1 METSSVG
8 IDYSNT
14 IFYKISCKDTSITD
28 LYIGHTTNFVQR
40 KSGHKRGCNNPK
52 CASYHLK
59 LYNVIR
65 QHGGWTNWRMDIIAH
80 HECSDLSDARK
91 REQEY
96 FILYNATLNSIE
108 PYPSPKCANVPTLSV
123 SSFDVKSSHQCDVC
137 HFSCFNTLDVFN
149 LHLTQNRHKKAVS
162 KLERFSTNVADK
174 FDCKL
179 CHYHT
184 SKTSSYNKHLTTAKH
199 IKMTK
204 IDSMYD
210 NSYQCNC
217 GKEYKQRQGLWR
229 HKQVCYTNL
238 HSDLIAEPDTEEN
251 LPTALPIP
259 RETNA
264 TMFEFMCDRLQDNF
278 DQSQLVNE
286 LVKQNSELKSL
297 MIEQN
302 KHMLELMKNVLK
314 DNQIDKN
321 IVCV

>member
-1 METSSVG
+1 METSNVG

-14 IFYKISCKDTSITD
+14 LFYKISCKDTSVTD

-52 CASYHLK
+52 YANYNLK
-59 LYNVIR
+59 LYRIIR
-65 QHGGWTNWRMDIIAH
+65 EHGGWTNWRMDIIAH
-80 HECSDLSDARK
+80 HECKDLSDARK

-108 PYPSPKCANVPTLSV
+108 PYPSPKYANVPTRAV
-123 SSFDVKSSHQCDVC
+123 KPADIKSSHRCDVC
-137 HFSCFNTLDVFN
+137 NFSCFNTQDAFN

-162 KLERFSTNVADK
+162 RLERFSTNVNDK
-174 FDCKL
+174 FECKS
-179 CHYHT
+179 CDYRT

-199 IKMTK
+199 IKMTSV
-204 IDSMYD
+204 DALYN

-229 HKQVCYTNL
+229 HKQVCYTIS
-238 HSDLIAEPDTEEN
+238 HSDSIAESDTEEN

-259 RETNA
+259 AETNA
-264 TMFEFMCDRLQDNF
+264 MMFEFMRDRLQDNF
-278 DQSQLVNE
+278 DQSLLVNE

-302 KHMLELMKNVLK
+302 KHMLELINKVSNTVY
-314 DNQIDKN
+314 
-321 IVCV
+321 

>member
-1 METSSVG
+1 METSNVG

-14 IFYKISCKDTSITD
+14 LFYKISCKDTSVTD
-28 LYIGHTTNFVQR
+28 LYIGHTINFVQR
-40 KSGHKRGCNNPK
+40 KSSHKQACINPK
-52 CASYHLK
+52 YANYNLK
-59 LYNVIR
+59 LYRIIR

-108 PYPSPKCANVPTLSV
+108 PYPSPKCANVSTLSV
-123 SSFDVKSSHQCDVC
+123 NSVVVKSSQRCDVC
-137 HFSCFNTLDVFN
+137 HFYCFNTQDVFN
-149 LHLTQNRHKKAVS
+149 RHLTQNRHKKAVS
-162 KLERFSTNVADK
+162 RLERFSTNVADL
-174 FDCKL
+174 FECKL
-179 CHYHT
+179 CDYHT

-204 IDSMYD
+204 IDAMYD

-229 HKQVCYTNL
+229 HKQVCYTNS
-238 HSDLIAEPDTEEN
+238 HSDLIAEPDTDEN
-251 LPTALPIP
+251 LPTAMPIP
-259 RETNA
+259 TETNA
-264 TMFEFMCDRLQDNF
+264 MMFEFMRDRLQDNF
-278 DQSQLVNE
+278 DQSHLVNE

-302 KHMLELMKNVLK
+302 KHMLELINKVGNTICPPVSS
-314 DNQIDKN
+314 
-321 IVCV
+321 V

>member
-1 METSSVG
+1 METSNVG

-14 IFYKISCKDTSITD
+14 LFYKISCKDTSVTD

-52 CASYHLK
+52 YANYNLK
-59 LYNVIR
+59 LYRIIR
-65 QHGGWTNWRMDIIAH
+65 EHGGWTNWRMDIIAH
-80 HECSDLSDARK
+80 HECKDLSDARK

-108 PYPSPKCANVPTLSV
+108 PFPSPKCANVPTRTV
-123 SSFDVKSSHQCDVC
+123 NPADVKSSHLCDVC
-137 HFSCFNTLDVFN
+137 NFSCFNTQGAFN

-162 KLERFSTNVADK
+162 RLERFSTNVNDK
-174 FDCKL
+174 FECKS
-179 CHYHT
+179 CDYRT

-199 IKMTK
+199 IKMTSV
-204 IDSMYD
+204 DALYN

-229 HKQVCYTNL
+229 HKQVCYTNS
-238 HSDLIAEPDTEEN
+238 HSDVIAELDAEEN

-259 RETNA
+259 AETNA
-264 TMFEFMCDRLQDNF
+264 MMFEFMRYRLQDNF
-278 DQSQLVNE
+278 DPSQLVNE
-286 LVKQNSELKSL
+286 LVKQNIDLKSL

-302 KHMLELMKNVLK
+302 KHMLELINKVSNT
-314 DNQIDKN
+314 IY
-321 IVCV
+321 